1 MSGQVWGVRAD
12 DVSLLHASADAP
24 ERFAELFDR
33 HHRRIWRYLAR
44 LGGPECADD
53 LASEVF
59 VTAFRRRSSFDP
71 ERGSVT
77 SWLYGIATNLARTRA
92 RSRARGRRAIERLQ
106 TQPMTGVGFE
116 EDVAARDALV
126 RAVDALHLL
135 SVDHREVLVLYV
147 WEELD
152 YAAIAQVLDVEIGTV
167 RSRLSRARGH
177 LRELLAGRGQD
188 VDVVPINRRSV
199 DG

>member
-1 MSGQVWGVRAD
+1 MWGVRAD

-71 ERGSVT
+71 ARGSVT

-92 RSRARGRRAIERLQ
+92 RSRARGRRAMERLQ
-106 TQPMTGVGFE
+106 TQPMTGGGFE
-116 EDVAARDALV
+116 EGVVARDALV
-126 RAVDALHLL
+126 RAVDALQLL
-135 SVDHREVLVLYV
+135 SLDHREVLVLYV

-152 YAAIAQVLDVEIGTV
+152 YAAIAQILDVEIGTV

-177 LRELLAGRGQD
+177 LRELLARRGQD
-188 VDVVPINRRSV
+188 VDVVPIKGRSV